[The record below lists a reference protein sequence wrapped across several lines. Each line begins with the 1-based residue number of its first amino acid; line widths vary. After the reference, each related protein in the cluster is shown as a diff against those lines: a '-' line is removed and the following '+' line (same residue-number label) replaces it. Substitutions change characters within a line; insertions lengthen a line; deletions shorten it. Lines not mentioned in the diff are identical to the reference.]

1 MSGLLSVSR
10 QALFV
15 KTLHMVNCHDQHL
28 QGVWAK
34 LIFLDDLKATQRT
47 KGVVPPSC
55 DRPAHDYD
63 ASSITSIFQPGDVIL
78 CQNKRPQ
85 VSIQE
90 HKQRRLFL
98 NRLYRLL
105 NRWA

>member
-63 ASSITSIFQPGDVIL
+63 ARRIPSFPQPGDAIL
-78 CQNKRPQ
+78 CQCRRPQ
-85 VSIQE
+85 AIIQE
-90 HKQRRLFL
+90 HKQRFLFL
-98 NRLYRLL
+98 NRLDRLL
-105 NRWA
+105 DRRT